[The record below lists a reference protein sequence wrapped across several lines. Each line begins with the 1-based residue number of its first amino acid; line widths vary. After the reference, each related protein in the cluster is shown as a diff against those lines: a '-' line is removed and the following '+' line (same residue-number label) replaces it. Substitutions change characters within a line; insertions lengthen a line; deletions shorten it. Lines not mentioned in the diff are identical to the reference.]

1 MFSGVLIDWY
11 GEKKRD
17 LPWRKTTDPYRI
29 WLSEIM
35 LQQTRVNQGL
45 PYYVKFI
52 QNFPTVFDLAKA
64 EEKKVL
70 KLWQGLG
77 YYTRARNLHYTA
89 RYVAEKHNGKF
100 PKTYKGLLKL
110 KGVGDYTA
118 SAIASICYQE
128 PVAVL
133 DGNVFRVLS
142 RYFGTE
148 IPIDSTEGKKW
159 FKKLAEKSLDKNR
172 PALHNQAIM
181 EFGAVQCMPKNPQC
195 NKCPLA
201 SDCKAFQNGWVEKL
215 PVTTKK
221 TKTRTRHLNY
231 LVFVSE
237 ENTTIL
243 LKRERKGIW
252 RNLYEFPLIE
262 SETFTE
268 AHIKENGFSTLN
280 EPPELYNPKP
290 IKHLLSHQK
299 LLVKFWVLRCKKLP
313 ERKFENGEIIVD
325 FSKIPEFP
333 VPVVLGKFI
342 ERFWEKED

>member
-1 MFSGVLIDWY
+1 M
-11 GEKKRD
+11 
-17 LPWRKTTDPYRI
+17 
-29 WLSEIM
+29 
-35 LQQTRVNQGL
+35 
-45 PYYVKFI
+45 
-52 QNFPTVFDLAKA
+52 
-64 EEKKVL
+64 
-70 KLWQGLG
+70 
-77 YYTRARNLHYTA
+77 
-89 RYVAEKHNGKF
+89 
-100 PKTYKGLLKL
+100 
-110 KGVGDYTA
+110 
-118 SAIASICYQE
+118 
-128 PVAVL
+128 
-133 DGNVFRVLS
+133 
-142 RYFGTE
+142 
-148 IPIDSTEGKKW
+148 
-159 FKKLAEKSLDKNR
+159 
-172 PALHNQAIM
+172 
-181 EFGAVQCMPKNPQC
+181 
-195 NKCPLA
+195 
-201 SDCKAFQNGWVEKL
+201 
-215 PVTTKK
+215 
-221 TKTRTRHLNY
+221 NY